1 MTARQRAHA
10 MGAGAAAGICL
21 VAVVLLYHIPLGD
34 TLGADT
40 LHALGAAAA
49 ALACARLGVRGANG
63 ATPARRGGK
72 ALPCAI
78 AALCVLASLA
88 ATLASAG
95 GIGGLPGPVSLG
107 RAAAAALLVAL
118 SCLGTAV
125 WEETF
130 FRKLATDAVSEALA
144 PAGRRELRAAC
155 ICAAV
160 FALMHMGQADG
171 AAQEALRFAQV
182 FLFGLAMSGLRAQ
195 TGTLGWA
202 IATHAAYDLVCFL
215 PAALSWQAGSAWEMP
230 VAALSA
236 METGVPGILA
246 SLAALAPAAVLAA
259 RELARR

>member
-1 MTARQRAHA
+1 M
-10 MGAGAAAGICL
+10 
-21 VAVVLLYHIPLGD
+21 
-34 TLGADT
+34 
-40 LHALGAAAA
+40 
-49 ALACARLGVRGANG
+49 
-63 ATPARRGGK
+63 
-72 ALPCAI
+72 
-78 AALCVLASLA
+78 
-88 ATLASAG
+88 
-95 GIGGLPGPVSLG
+95 
-107 RAAAAALLVAL
+107 AL

-155 ICAAV
+155 ACAAV

-246 SLAALAPAAVLAA
+246 SLVALAPAAVLAA

>member
-1 MTARQRAHA
+1 

-21 VAVVLLYHIPLGD
+21 VAVVLLYHIPPGD
-34 TLGADT
+34 TLGADA

-49 ALACARLGVRGANG
+49 ALACARLGVRDAGG

-72 ALPCAI
+72 AVPCAI

-107 RAAAAALLVAL
+107 RAAAALLAAL

-130 FRKLATDAVSEALA
+130 FRKLTTDAVSEALA

-246 SLAALAPAAVLAA
+246 SLVALAPAAALAA